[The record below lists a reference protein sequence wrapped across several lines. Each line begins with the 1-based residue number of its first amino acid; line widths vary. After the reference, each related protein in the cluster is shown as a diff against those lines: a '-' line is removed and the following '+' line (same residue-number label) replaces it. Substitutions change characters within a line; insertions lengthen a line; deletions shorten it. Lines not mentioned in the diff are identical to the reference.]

1 MSTDSLESLRSHLR
15 TLFQFDV
22 ADLDFGIYRI
32 LNEKRDDIE
41 RFIEEDLV
49 EGVRE
54 ELRAYEEGQAEALRE
69 EVDEARQAVLRNISE
84 DAIQPDGTVKEEY
97 QSTKAAQD
105 YIKAQERL
113 EAAELS
119 DETERRIYDDLA
131 RFFNRY
137 YDNGDFVTKRRFAAG
152 NSKYVVPYDGE
163 EVLLHWANRDQYYV
177 KTTEHFRDY
186 RFTARDVSVHFKL
199 VDAQTPQ
206 DNVKA
211 SDTRYFVLQG
221 EDSNDEKNWSQGVD
235 VEWLGQ
241 RMAEKDNQA
250 IKDFMYGMNNVFKR
264 LLLYPVP
271 VIAAI
276 SGHAFGNGAILSCA
290 CDFRFMRAD
299 RGFFCFPEVDLGI
312 PFLPGMIAFVKKSLP
327 YYKFNELKLTGRRAT
342 AAELEEHNIIIKSCA
357 DVDELMKESVNF
369 AKTFQKKRGIFG
381 EHKKRLHK
389 HIVQIM
395 ENEDPEFIESLF
407 LFIQD

>member
-1 MSTDSLESLRSHLR
+1 MS
-15 TLFQFDV
+15 
-22 ADLDFGIYRI
+22 
-32 LNEKRDDIE
+32 
-41 RFIEEDLV
+41 LV
-49 EGVRE
+49 EW
-54 ELRAYEEGQAEALRE
+54 
-69 EVDEARQAVLRNISE
+69 
-84 DAIQPDGTVKEEY
+84 K
-97 QSTKAAQD
+97 K
-105 YIKAQERL
+105 
-113 EAAELS
+113 
-119 DETERRIYDDLA
+119 DETVAILSMTGGA
-131 RFFNRY
+131 NRH
-137 YDNGDFVTKRRFAAG
+137 NVNFAQAML
-152 NSKYVVPYDGE
+152 KALDEIEADGE
-163 EVLLHWANRDQYYV
+163 ITALVL
-177 KTTEHFRDY
+177 T
-186 RFTARDVSVHFKL
+186 
-199 VDAQTPQ
+199 
-206 DNVKA
+206 
-211 SDTRYFVLQG
+211 
-221 EDSNDEKNWSQGVD
+221 SNDEKNWSQGVD

-327 YYKFNELKLTGRRAT
+327 YYIFNELKLTGRRAT
-342 AAELEEHNIIIKSCA
+342 AAELEEHHIIMKSCA
-357 DVDELMKESVNF
+357 DVNELMKESVDF

-395 ENEDPEFIESLF
+395 ESEDPEFIESLF
-407 LFIQD
+407 LFVQD